1 VRLAKSLV
9 AVHRSS
15 VRSPPS
21 AFVLVVLL
29 AGCTS
34 SVVGEGTVDRVG
46 GIAPNDDTT
55 RSETA
60 TLYDSL
66 FEAPA
71 NATASD
77 GLVGLWA
84 GSTHGNDVRLQLSAS
99 KIIVAMRCEGQS
111 AVGIEIGAVVS
122 AGSLRILESKTLGDE
137 YDACN
142 LTVRPTTIP
151 RCESQFDTECFVLE
165 GTTLTFEFVSVFTSQ
180 GFPAREFTKL
190 SD

>member
-1 VRLAKSLV
+1 
-9 AVHRSS
+9 
-15 VRSPPS
+15 
-21 AFVLVVLL
+21 
-29 AGCTS
+29 
-34 SVVGEGTVDRVG
+34 VGEGTVDRVG

-137 YDACN
+137 YDACKPHGAR
-142 LTVRPTTIP
+142 RP
-151 RCESQFDTECFVLE
+151 RSRAAESQFDTECFVLE